1 MVCLCERK
9 SKLSRW
15 ICAEVAILCLVIGT
29 GCASNARSPQSPA
42 LRAPVAATQPAALD
56 LIVLGSGGP
65 DAVGRASTCFVLSLD
80 GVPRI
85 LIDAG
90 SGAFVRLGE
99 AGLSLDHLD
108 LILLTHLHI
117 DHTGELP
124 GILLARAVD
133 SRGPADIH
141 IFGPSGSG
149 QFPSTKRF
157 VDLLF
162 GARGA
167 FAYLADFSS
176 PLTIVATDVEAGL
189 VRDARPQTIFDG
201 NGLRIG
207 AIAGHHFD
215 APAII
220 YRVDYK
226 GRSVVFTGDIDPS
239 GLENLRRIAD
249 RCDLLVFNTVVLD
262 PPRSRT
268 ILYSLHT
275 PPGKIGELAAAA
287 HVGALLL
294 THLNPSI
301 DEAHEAVLASI
312 RRSYAGP
319 VTFAQDGM
327 HAKP

>member
-1 MVCLCERK
+1 MRYPRERE
-9 SKLSRW
+9 SKVVRW
-15 ICAEVAILCLVIGT
+15 ICRGFAILCLVIGT
-29 GCASNARSPQSPA
+29 GCASNERSPQSPA
-42 LRAPVAATQPAALD
+42 SGAPLAATQPAALD
-56 LIVLGSGGP
+56 LMVLGSGGP

-80 GVPRI
+80 GSPRI

-133 SRGPADIH
+133 SRGRADIQ
-141 IFGPSGSG
+141 IFGPTGSG

-162 GARGA
+162 GAQGA
-167 FAYLADFSS
+167 FAYLAGFSS
-176 PLTIVATDVEAGL
+176 PLTIVATDV
-189 VRDARPQTIFDG
+189 DARLLDGAKPQTVFDE
-201 NGLRIG
+201 NGLRID

-215 APAII
+215 APAVV

-226 GRSVVFTGDIDPS
+226 GYSVVFSGDIDPS
-239 GLENLRRIAD
+239 GLENLRLIAD
-249 RCDLLVFNTVVLD
+249 HCDLLVFNTVVLD
-262 PPRSRT
+262 PPHSRT

-275 PPGKIGELAAAA
+275 PPRKIGEVAAAA

-312 RRSYAGP
+312 RQSYAGP

-327 HAKP
+327 HATP